1 MLCGMRTGL
10 VAMASGVYPFELSS
24 KDHEPCA
31 GLSFWSFG
39 PAASSSAFSFA
50 LASLAS
56 SSIIDPVCAHFAGQG
71 LVQTEARPNSRANK
85 ERSLLPDLLPNSVA
99 RAGTNADDGS
109 TIARNARQIGSLRD
123 RRNLAE
129 TEAIELGNRC
139 SILLSYGT
147 STGRCS
153 IADGAT
159 HPLG

>member
-1 MLCGMRTGL
+1 
-10 VAMASGVYPFELSS
+10 MASGEYRFELSS

-56 SSIIDPVCAHFAGQG
+56 SSIIDPVCALFAGGQG

-99 RAGTNADDGS
+99 RAGTNANDGS
-109 TIARNARQIGSLRD
+109 AIARNAQQIGSLR
-123 RRNLAE
+123 
-129 TEAIELGNRC
+129 
-139 SILLSYGT
+139 
-147 STGRCS
+147 
-153 IADGAT
+153 
-159 HPLG
+159 

>member
-1 MLCGMRTGL
+1 L
-10 VAMASGVYPFELSS
+10 VV
-24 KDHEPCA
+24 
-31 GLSFWSFG
+31 WG

-56 SSIIDPVCAHFAGQG
+56 SSIIDPVCALFAGGQG

-109 TIARNARQIGSLRD
+109 AIARNAQQIGSLRD